1 MINVMSDYINANI
14 VIITII
20 ILILF
25 ILSWYL
31 LLIIYEKI
39 WLIIIFSSI
48 ETNINKN
55 VIIEDINLKMPH
67 KNRN

>member
-1 MINVMSDYINANI
+1 MSDYINANI